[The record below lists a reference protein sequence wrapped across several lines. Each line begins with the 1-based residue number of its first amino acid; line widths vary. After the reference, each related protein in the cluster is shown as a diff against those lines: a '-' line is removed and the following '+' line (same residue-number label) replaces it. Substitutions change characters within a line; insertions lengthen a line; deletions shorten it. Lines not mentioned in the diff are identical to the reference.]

1 MKLLIRLLVSLA
13 VLFGSVRVIPR
24 QTGPVTVEMVSP
36 INGSTVGGTIAVS
49 CRASSTVAP
58 ITKVEFYRDGVLFA
72 TVYPP
77 LPPTNV
83 HIFQ

>member
-1 MKLLIRLLVSLA
+1 MKLTIRLLIFMLVM
-13 VLFGSVRVIPR
+13 FGSVRVIPR

-36 INGSTVGGTIAVS
+36 TNGSTVSGTITVS
-49 CRASSTVAP
+49 CRASSVIAP

-83 HIFQ
+83 HILP